1 MQTKT
6 TQLIGGA
13 LAAIAL
19 LGAVPGGALAQN
31 RRQQQQRQKTK
42 NDWRNLATLAG
53 GLAAFG
59 LIKNDPTLSFVGALG
74 ALYSVDRY
82 EKDRK
87 SQDKGERARA
97 SLFSKP
103 YIIRDGQ
110 RYYRR
115 TMIDNG
121 ERYYQFERSRNRR

>member
-1 MQTKT
+1 M
-6 TQLIGGA
+6 
-13 LAAIAL
+13 
-19 LGAVPGGALAQN
+19 
-31 RRQQQQRQKTK
+31 
-42 NDWRNLATLAG
+42 
-53 GLAAFG
+53 
-59 LIKNDPTLSFVGALG
+59 IKNDPTLSFVGAAG

-103 YIIRDGQ
+103 YINRDGE

-115 TMIDNG
+115 TMISKG
-121 ERYYQFERSRNRR
+121 EKYYQFKRRGSD